1 MFNPNFLFSKLEIQ
15 NPFDRFKSLALV
27 VFYFSVLY
35 FSCSSARA
43 QNESDESTLM
53 EMKDGLSFNRD
64 SVFQINMR
72 FRMQNRFG
80 YLSMLDNTEEQGFE
94 MRVRRLRFRIDG
106 FLYNRKL
113 SYYIQLSFS
122 RGDLD
127 IVAGEV
133 PHILRDAMIYYHLN
147 KNFYL
152 GFGQSKLPGNRQRVV
167 SSGNLQMPERSI
179 ANQLFNIDRDYGVF
193 AYLNVPF
200 GKPILRLKGALTSGE
215 GRNAVFS
222 NSGLAH
228 TVRLEFLP
236 FGKFENNGDYSEG
249 DLEYEETVK
258 IALAS
263 TYSYNQR
270 AVRSGGQIGFTLDKP
285 VDIHNIFLDMMI
297 KYRGWALLAEYFDK
311 RLNNINPESSLI
323 HSVYHGYGLNLQ
335 LSKTFQ
341 SKYEVGM
348 RYAAAYSRNSQ
359 LSNFNTRGIGF
370 GRYLNG
376 HRVKFQTFI
385 GLDNRSES
393 STNFRLH
400 NRINA
405 QIQIEFGI

>member
-35 FSCSSARA
+35 FSCSSAWA

-359 LSNFNTRGIGF
+359 QPNFNTRGIGF

-393 STNFRLH
+393 NTNFRLH

>member
-1 MFNPNFLFSKLEIQ
+1 MHIPKFDTSKIAIQ
-15 NPFDRFKSLALV
+15 YSINRFKSLALV
-27 VFYFSVLY
+27 LVIIAY
-35 FSCSSARA
+35 SSAWA
-43 QNESDESTLM
+43 QNESDESPLM
-53 EMKDGLSFNRD
+53 EMKDGVSFGRD

-80 YLSMLDNTEEQGFE
+80 YLSMLDNLEEQGFE

-106 FLYNRKL
+106 FLYSRKL

-127 IVAGEV
+127 VGEGNT
-133 PHILRDAMIYYHLN
+133 PNILRDAMIYYHLN

-193 AYLNVPF
+193 AYLNVPI
-200 GKPILRLKGALTSGE
+200 GKPVLKFKGALTSGE

-222 NSGLAH
+222 NSGLAY
-228 TVRLEFLP
+228 TGRLEFLP
-236 FGKFENNGDYSEG
+236 LGKFENNGDYSEG
-249 DLEYEETVK
+249 DLEYEETLK

-270 AVRSGGQIGFTLDKP
+270 AVRSGGQLGFTLDRP
-285 VDIHNIFLDMMI
+285 VDIQSIFIDMMM
-297 KYRGWALLAEYFDK
+297 KYRGWAFMAEYFDK
-311 RLNNINPESSLI
+311 RLKNINAESVLI
-323 HSVYHGYGLNLQ
+323 NSVYHGNGFNLQ

-341 SKYEVGM
+341 SKYEVGI

-393 STNFRLH
+393 NVNFRLH

>member
-359 LSNFNTRGIGF
+359 QPNFNTRGIGF